1 MRVMI
6 SILLSLVDLS
16 SFVTPKFP
24 CKCRG
29 PSYEKSHN
37 VNKLR
42 MEDKAIIGA
51 IGDSHTANFEAN
63 SGEALTYFTTNW
75 GSSFSIGTDGSW
87 RTHSTLANLL
97 IGGSRGSAIFPDNE
111 GAQCGWLG
119 RLGNESFILELS
131 EQLLV

>member
-51 IGDSHTANFEAN
+51 IGDSHT
-63 SGEALTYFTTNW
+63 ALTYFTTNW